1 MGQIKLVTFDVAGT
15 TAKDDG
21 LVVKAATQAMEFI
34 GVESGS
40 ATMLDV
46 VDYVNATM
54 GQRKIDVFMHLCNN
68 DINKAEEAHDIF
80 IESYISFVKKG
91 ELAEFDGISQ
101 LFKELKKLGIGV
113 AITTGFP
120 REILDPIIS
129 NLNWE
134 DLIDISVA
142 ASEVSAGRPA
152 PDMILKSIAEW
163 NYLKSCEISPAEVL
177 VIGDTESDIKSGI
190 AAGATQSIGV
200 LTGAHVKEQ
209 LERAGATSV
218 LQSATQLLTLIN

>member
-1 MGQIKLVTFDVAGT
+1 MGQIKLITFDVAGT

-21 LVVKAATQAMEFI
+21 LVVKAATRAMEFI
-34 GVESGS
+34 GVEPGS
-40 ATMLDV
+40 ATMMDV

-80 IESYISFVKKG
+80 IESYISFVKKS

-190 AAGATQSIGV
+190 AAGAAQSIGV

-209 LERAGATSV
+209 LESAGATSV